1 MSGGGTSLLP
11 HVNPS
16 DAPIQPVQGGG
27 AYKTINELSG
37 RAKAPGWHSTP
48 LIIPVATNNEGPK
61 VSKMKMQSYV
71 EKWKRTLGTNIPNRN
86 VPSGDV
92 AVVVGSLNIL
102 ECPTYVVAPLRGDL
116 DAATDAIMWANT
128 LLKEDTRAHVVFMGP
143 HTEGGSREDG
153 MMIEKMLEALT
164 ASYPG
169 HALRVG
175 DHSMEAGS
183 LDGLVIHAMPHTSKQ
198 VILGY
203 IPDPDDELDSSVREL
218 DCLEIETIRIP
229 SDAKGRHHTGARMFS
244 VNFSKAT
251 SSYNRDKQPRPQ
263 IIKENRRWNAPPGW
277 VTQITFHKR
286 GLSVQ
291 MGGADTPAGKL
302 PGANPP
308 AKPPVLGMKE
318 VILNNKIYMVR
329 DPNQAITAWKMG
341 SFNEAE
347 KKMLEENNLKFTNEV
362 YAIFLKGLVD
372 HNCTIDPS
380 AKLSPEC
387 AIFRYLDL
395 KAHLDG
401 QYDKMVGAVPS
412 IGKKA
417 APAVTSPAVTSPA
430 VTSPA
435 VTSPA
440 VTSPPV
446 TSPPVTSPAANPAP
460 TMKSTATSPMAP
472 IENTGSP
479 TNPDEE
485 KVVADRIRRGI
496 EDAKKYEAQKA
507 ANEAAK
513 EATKGEGQKA
523 VTKRLQEAK
532 GEAPKNNTKKNR
544 SVAEGEAPATPK
556 NNTKK
561 KPNAGLARVAAAE
574 GKAPNG
580 KAPNGK
586 APATP
591 KNNTKKKPNAGLAR
605 VAAAEGKAPNGKAPN
620 GKAPATPKNNTKKK
634 PNAGLARVAAAE
646 KKVGFK

>member
-1 MSGGGTSLLP
+1 MSGGGTTSLLP

-37 RAKAPGWHSTP
+37 RTKTPGWHSTP
-48 LIIPVATNNEGPK
+48 LIIPVATNNDGLS
-61 VSKMKMQSYV
+61 VSNMKMKTYM

-86 VPSGDV
+86 VPSGDL

-128 LLKEDTRAHVVFMGP
+128 LMKQDKRAHVVFMGP

-164 ASYPG
+164 VSYPG

-203 IPDPDDELDSSVREL
+203 IPNPDDELDSSVREL
-218 DCLEIETIRIP
+218 DCLEVETIRIP

-251 SSYNRDKQPRPQ
+251 SVYNRDKQPRPQ
-263 IIKENRRWNAPPGW
+263 LIKDNRRWNAPPGW

-286 GLSVQ
+286 GVSVQ
-291 MGGADTPAGKL
+291 MGGADTPTAVG
-302 PGANPP
+302 
-308 AKPPVLGMKE
+308 KPPVLGMKE

-329 DPNQAITAWKMG
+329 DPNQGMTAWKMG

-347 KKMLEENNLKFTNEV
+347 KKLLEENNLKFTNEV

-380 AKLSPEC
+380 AHLTPEC
-387 AIFRYLDL
+387 AIFRYLNL

-412 IGKKA
+412 SGKKGAPPAPSAPPAAPPAPSAPPATSAPPAPSAPPA
-417 APAVTSPAVTSPA
+417 APALTTVDAPPALTTVDAPPA
-430 VTSPA
+430 PSAP
-435 VTSPA
+435 
-440 VTSPPV
+440 
-446 TSPPVTSPAANPAP
+446 PAAPSAPPAAPPAATAPAATSSSP
-460 TMKSTATSPMAP
+460 TMISTGTSPMTP

-485 KVVADRIRRGI
+485 KIVAERIKRGV
-496 EDAKKYEAQKA
+496 EDAKRFQDEKIAK
-507 ANEAAK
+507 EAAK
-513 EATKGEGQKA
+513 EAAKGEGQKA
-523 VTKRLQEAK
+523 VTKRLEAAK
-532 GEAPKNNTKKNR
+532 GSPATPNKKNKTKKNK
-544 SVAEGEAPATPK
+544 PK
-556 NNTKK
+556 
-561 KPNAGLARVAAAE
+561 
-574 GKAPNG
+574 
-580 KAPNGK
+580 
-586 APATP
+586 
-591 KNNTKKKPNAGLAR
+591 
-605 VAAAEGKAPNGKAPN
+605 
-620 GKAPATPKNNTKKK
+620 
-634 PNAGLARVAAAE
+634 AGLARVAAAE

>member
-1 MSGGGTSLLP
+1 MSGGGTISLLP

-37 RAKAPGWHSTP
+37 RTKTPGWHSTP
-48 LIIPVATNNEGPK
+48 LIIPVATNNDGLNA
-61 VSKMKMQSYV
+61 SNMKMKSYM
-71 EKWKRTLGTNIPNRN
+71 EKWRRTLGTNIPNRN

-128 LLKEDTRAHVVFMGP
+128 LMKEDKRAHVVFMGP

-153 MMIEKMLEALT
+153 TMIEKMLEALT

-169 HALRVG
+169 HALRIG

-198 VILGY
+198 IILGY
-203 IPDPDDELDSSVREL
+203 IPNPDDELDSSVREL

-229 SDAKGRHHTGARMFS
+229 SDAKGRHHTGARMYS

-251 SSYNRDKQPRPQ
+251 SVYNRDKQPRPQ
-263 IIKENRRWNAPPGW
+263 IIKDNRRWNAPPGW

-291 MGGADTPAGKL
+291 MGGADTPATAVIQG
-302 PGANPP
+302 

-329 DPNQAITAWKMG
+329 DPNQGMSAWRLG

-347 KKMLEENNLKFTNEV
+347 KKLLEENNLKFTNEV

-380 AKLSPEC
+380 AQLTPEC
-387 AIFRYLDL
+387 AIFRYLNL

-401 QYDKMVGAVPS
+401 QYDKMVGAAPITGKKPVPS
-412 IGKKA
+412 APAPNAPSAPSAPTAPPAPNAPA
-417 APAVTSPAVTSPA
+417 APPAPPA
-430 VTSPA
+430 PNAPPA
-435 VTSPA
+435 
-440 VTSPPV
+440 
-446 TSPPVTSPAANPAP
+446 PAAPNVPSAPPTVLTAP
-460 TMKSTATSPMAP
+460 TMTSTGTSPMTP
-472 IENTGSP
+472 HNNSGLP
-479 TNPDEE
+479 TNPEEE
-485 KVVADRIRRGI
+485 KVVTDRIKR
-496 EDAKKYEAQKA
+496 AKEAADKIKA
-507 ANEAAK
+507 EEAAK
-513 EATKGEGQKA
+513 EAAKEDAKGEGQKA
-523 VTKRLQEAK
+523 VTKRLENAK
-532 GEAPKNNTKKNR
+532 KAAQDKGSPATPNKKNKTKKNK
-544 SVAEGEAPATPK
+544 PK
-556 NNTKK
+556 
-561 KPNAGLARVAAAE
+561 PGLARV
-574 GKAPNG
+574 
-580 KAPNGK
+580 
-586 APATP
+586 
-591 KNNTKKKPNAGLAR
+591 
-605 VAAAEGKAPNGKAPN
+605 V
-620 GKAPATPKNNTKKK
+620 
-634 PNAGLARVAAAE
+634 AAE
-646 KKVGFK
+646 KKIGFK

>member
-1 MSGGGTSLLP
+1 
-11 HVNPS
+11 
-16 DAPIQPVQGGG
+16 
-27 AYKTINELSG
+27 
-37 RAKAPGWHSTP
+37 
-48 LIIPVATNNEGPK
+48 
-61 VSKMKMQSYV
+61 
-71 EKWKRTLGTNIPNRN
+71 
-86 VPSGDV
+86 
-92 AVVVGSLNIL
+92 
-102 ECPTYVVAPLRGDL
+102 
-116 DAATDAIMWANT
+116 
-128 LLKEDTRAHVVFMGP
+128 
-143 HTEGGSREDG
+143 
-153 MMIEKMLEALT
+153 
-164 ASYPG
+164 
-169 HALRVG
+169 
-175 DHSMEAGS
+175 
-183 LDGLVIHAMPHTSKQ
+183 
-198 VILGY
+198 
-203 IPDPDDELDSSVREL
+203 
-218 DCLEIETIRIP
+218 
-229 SDAKGRHHTGARMFS
+229 MFS

-308 AKPPVLGMKE
+308 AKPPAKPPVLGMKE

-329 DPNQAITAWKMG
+329 DPNQGMTAWKMG

-417 APAVTSPAVTSPA
+417 SP
-430 VTSPA
+430 
-435 VTSPA
+435 

-446 TSPPVTSPAANPAP
+446 TSPPVTSPPVTSPPVTSPPVTSPPATSPPVTRPPVPSPPANPAP

-532 GEAPKNNTKKNR
+532 GEAPKNNTKKNKR
-544 SVAEGEAPATPK
+544 VEAAEGEAPATPK
-556 NNTKK
+556 NITKK

-574 GKAPNG
+574 GKAP
-580 KAPNGK
+580 
-586 APATP
+586 ATP
-591 KNNTKKKPNAGLAR
+591 NKKNNTKKKPNARLAR
-605 VAAAEGKAPNGKAPN
+605 V
-620 GKAPATPKNNTKKK
+620 
-634 PNAGLARVAAAE
+634 
-646 KKVGFK
+646 GFK

>member
-203 IPDPDDELDSSVREL
+203 IPDPHDELDSSVREL

-302 PGANPP
+302 PGANPGANPPGGKPVANPPAANPPGGKPVANPGANPPAANPPAANPVANPPAANPPAANPPAANPPANPPANPVANPVANPP

-329 DPNQAITAWKMG
+329 DPNQGMTAWKVG

-347 KKMLEENNLKFTNEV
+347 KKLLEENNLKFTNEV

-380 AKLSPEC
+380 AKLSTDC
-387 AIFRYLDL
+387 AIFRYLEL

-417 APAVTSPAVTSPA
+417 SPVTSPPVTSPPVTSPA
-430 VTSPA
+430 
-435 VTSPA
+435 
-440 VTSPPV
+440 V

-460 TMKSTATSPMAP
+460 TMKSTATSPMEP
-472 IENTGSP
+472 NGNNGSP
-479 TNPDEE
+479 TNPHEE

-507 ANEAAK
+507 AK

-523 VTKRLQEAK
+523 VNKRLQEAK

-544 SVAEGEAPATPK
+544 RVAEGKAATPK

-561 KPNAGLARVAAAE
+561 KPNPGLARVNAAK
-574 GKAPNG
+574 GKA
-580 KAPNGK
+580 
-586 APATP
+586 ATP
-591 KNNTKKKPNAGLAR
+591 KNK
-605 VAAAEGKAPNGKAPN
+605 
-620 GKAPATPKNNTKKK
+620 
-634 PNAGLARVAAAE
+634 
-646 KKVGFK
+646 

>member
-1 MSGGGTSLLP
+1 MSGGDSLLP

-37 RAKAPGWHSTP
+37 RTKAPGWHSTP

-116 DAATDAIMWANT
+116 DAAMDAISWANT
-128 LLKEDTRAHVVFMGP
+128 LLKDDTRAHVVFMGP

-169 HALRVG
+169 HALRIG

-203 IPDPDDELDSSVREL
+203 IPDPHDELDSSVREL

-302 PGANPP
+302 PGANPVANPPAANPPVANPP

-329 DPNQAITAWKMG
+329 DPNQGMTAWKMG
-341 SFNEAE
+341 NFNEAE

-380 AKLSPEC
+380 AKLSTDC
-387 AIFRYLDL
+387 AIFRYLEL

-417 APAVTSPAVTSPA
+417 SPVTSPP
-430 VTSPA
+430 
-435 VTSPA
+435 

-544 SVAEGEAPATPK
+544 SVAEGEAATPK

-561 KPNAGLARVAAAE
+561 KPNAGLARVEAAQ
-574 GKAPNG
+574 
-580 KAPNGK
+580 GK

-605 VAAAEGKAPNGKAPN
+605 VEAAQ
-620 GKAPATPKNNTKKK
+620 GKAPATQKKTK
-634 PNAGLARVAAAE
+634 
-646 KKVGFK
+646 